1 MATVASSPLFINGD
15 DITAVLREMVDDGG
29 AQILQTMIETGFGVT
44 VLEEEVLF
52 QFTITYLHALRFVF
66 YLRAIRV
73 EPIIIIFQLVS
84 FLHFPFSSLFETILT
99 KVCGETRLPSP

>member
-52 QFTITYLHALRFVF
+52 
-66 YLRAIRV
+66 
-73 EPIIIIFQLVS
+73 
-84 FLHFPFSSLFETILT
+84 
-99 KVCGETRLPSP
+99 

>member
-1 MATVASSPLFINGD
+1 MVTVASSPLFINGD

-52 QFTITYLHALRFVF
+52 QFIITYLHALSFICVLLACDKSGAYHHNF
-66 YLRAIRV
+66 STC
-73 EPIIIIFQLVS
+73 IFFALPFFIS
-84 FLHFPFSSLFETILT
+84 F
-99 KVCGETRLPSP
+99 